1 MIVSIFLAMYPTQG
15 NIQELKDLK
24 KKRFKH
30 VATKFFKCWKRTSSF
45 CVNEFF
51 VSYPETDKARSYM
64 ALRKGNLG
72 QKSISFLGHLFRIN

>member
-1 MIVSIFLAMYPTQG
+1 MIVSIFLAMYPTQR

-30 VATKFFKCWKRTSSF
+30 VPAKFFKYGKRTSSF
-45 CVNEFF
+45 CINEIF
-51 VSYPETDKARSYM
+51 VSYLETNKTRSYM

-72 QKSISFLGHLFRIN
+72 QKSISFLDHLFKIN